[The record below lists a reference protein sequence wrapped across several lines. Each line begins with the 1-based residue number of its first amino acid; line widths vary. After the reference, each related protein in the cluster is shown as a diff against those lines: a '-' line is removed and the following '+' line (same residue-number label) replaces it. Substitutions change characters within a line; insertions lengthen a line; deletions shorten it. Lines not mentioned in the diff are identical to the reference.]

1 LFIHDT
7 NGTAFSLV
15 VDDFLVKYKDDAA
28 GQHLISCL
36 QELYQITIDK
46 GPIQKYV
53 GITIDYQKE
62 KKYIDLSM
70 PGYVQKALVRFGK
83 TDVRGVNSPLTYVPP
98 NYGAKSQTLKPDSTG
113 AALLTPAQILY
124 VQEVVGVFLYYSRAV
139 DPLMITAINK
149 IGSRQAGADVTILPD
164 IERFFQY
171 ALRWS
176 NNVMR
181 IHASNMIL
189 NVHSDASYLSETKA
203 RSRAGAFMCMG
214 TELHGA
220 RPNAPVLYLSVI
232 IATIVDSAT
241 AAEYAAAF
249 IAAQAATS
257 LRLTLGELG
266 YPQPATQITCDNA
279 CAVGIANDSFN
290 QKRSKTIDM
299 RYHWIRDQV
308 RLGYFTIIWQPGK
321 INLADL
327 FTKAHP
333 VHHHLKMIETY
344 SIIEEGV
351 LDNMAIIP
359 DY

>member
-1 LFIHDT
+1 
-7 NGTAFSLV
+7 
-15 VDDFLVKYKDDAA
+15 
-28 GQHLISCL
+28 
-36 QELYQITIDK
+36 
-46 GPIQKYV
+46 
-53 GITIDYQKE
+53 
-62 KKYIDLSM
+62 
-70 PGYVQKALVRFGK
+70 
-83 TDVRGVNSPLTYVPP
+83 
-98 NYGAKSQTLKPDSTG
+98 
-113 AALLTPAQILY
+113 
-124 VQEVVGVFLYYSRAV
+124 
-139 DPLMITAINK
+139 
-149 IGSRQAGADVTILPD
+149 
-164 IERFFQY
+164 
-171 ALRWS
+171 
-176 NNVMR
+176 
-181 IHASNMIL
+181 
-189 NVHSDASYLSETKA
+189 
-203 RSRAGAFMCMG
+203 MG

-232 IATIVDSAT
+232 ISTIVDSAT

-308 RLGYFTIIWQPGK
+308 RLGNFTVIWDAGK
-321 INLADL
+321 SNLADL

-333 VHHHLKMIETY
+333 VHHHLTTIDTY

-351 LDNMAIIP
+351 LNNMAIIP